1 VLKSAILRA
10 GVRSAMSA
18 SRKPTSKSPSRIA
31 VDTGGTFTDCVW
43 IERGRLRMVKVF
55 STPDDPSQ
63 SIAEAIARSG
73 CTGEIVLLHGTTVG
87 TNSLLER
94 KGARVAFVTTAGFE
108 DTIEI
113 GRQARPRLYDL
124 MFQRVPPLVERGMR
138 FGVPERVSFEG
149 RVLQRPS
156 AQDLRLLARDVH
168 ASGPDA
174 IAVST
179 LFAFANPDNERA
191 IGRVLEE
198 LGLPLSL
205 SHLILPEFRE
215 YERASTVVV
224 NAYLQPIMQ
233 SYLQR
238 LDARMRQRGQAGA
251 KASRV
256 FVMQSSGGIT
266 SLESAARQPVRTVL
280 SGPAGGVVG
289 AAAMARRSGFERVI
303 TFDMGGTSTD
313 VALVSGEPKPSNEA
327 EVAGLPVRVPMLDI
341 HTVGAGGGSL
351 ARFDAGGALRVGPES
366 AGAEPGPI
374 CYGKG
379 TRPTVTDANLL
390 LGRLQADCFLGGE
403 FTLDLQ
409 RTQMLTREWL
419 KAQGSRLSLQQFA
432 EGVIRVVNAN
442 MERALRVVSIERGHD
457 PRNFALVAFGGAGGL
472 HACDLAQALGIPQV
486 IVPVMPGALSAYG
499 ILVSDV
505 VKDYSRTVVQSM
517 GPRSSLAPTRKQFA
531 ILQQRANREF
541 QDEGWGSKLHFEL
554 SADLRYR
561 GQGFEL
567 NIKFSPDWL
576 NEFHRQ
582 HHFRYGYSHPDREV
596 ELVTLRLRARIKARR
611 DAAKL
616 VSKGNSSSRK
626 LEKRDVWLANR
637 LVATGLYERTN
648 LRSGKR
654 LRGPA
659 IVAEYSATTFVLPG
673 STFLVDREGN
683 LLIEP
688 STKQKAPRRAP
699 GKVKES

>member
-10 GVRSAMSA
+10 AVCPTMAASYTHRSKA
-18 SRKPTSKSPSRIA
+18 PSRIA

-55 STPDDPSQ
+55 STPEDPSQ
-63 SIAEAIARSG
+63 SIAEAVSRSG
-73 CTGEIVLLHGTTVG
+73 CSGAIVLLHGTTVG

-94 KGARVAFVTTAGFE
+94 KGARVALVTTAGFE

-113 GRQARPRLYDL
+113 GRQARSRLYDL
-124 MFQRVPPLVERGMR
+124 RFQRVPPLVEPGMR
-138 FGVPERVSFEG
+138 FGVPERVSCEG
-149 RVLQRPS
+149 EVLQRPS
-156 AQDLRLLARDVH
+156 TQDLRLLARDVH
-168 ASGPDA
+168 ASGADS

-238 LDARMRQRGQAGA
+238 LDTRMRQRGRRGA

-313 VALVSGEPKPSNEA
+313 VALVSGEPKPGNEA

-366 AGAEPGPI
+366 AGADPGPI
-374 CYGKG
+374 CYGRG

-390 LGRLQADCFLGGE
+390 LGRLQADLFLGGE

-409 RTQMLTREWL
+409 RTRALTRQWL
-419 KAQGSRLSLQQFA
+419 KAQGSRLSLEQFA

-457 PRNFALVAFGGAGGL
+457 PRNFALVAFGGAGGQ
-472 HACDLAQALGIPQV
+472 HACDLAQALGVPQV
-486 IVPVMPGALSAYG
+486 IVPAMPGALSAYG

-505 VKDYSRTVVQSM
+505 VKDYSRTVVQSI
-517 GPRSSLAPTRKQFA
+517 GSKPFTAPIRKQFA
-531 ILQQRANREF
+531 ALEQRAKREF
-541 QDEGWGSKLHFEL
+541 RDEGWGGRLHFEP

-567 NIKFSPDWL
+567 NIPFSPDL
-576 NEFHRQ
+576 VNEFHRQ

-596 ELVTLRLRARIKARR
+596 ELVTLRLRARLKTRR
-611 DAAKL
+611 ESMSRASKGSSSAAKMQKRQVWSAGRMVA
-616 VSKGNSSSRK
+616 VSLYDR
-626 LEKRDVWLANR
+626 A
-637 LVATGLYERTN
+637 GLRA
-648 LRSGKR
+648 GQR

-659 IVAEYSATTFVLPG
+659 IIAEYSATTFVPSGL
-673 STFLVDREGN
+673 TFLADAVGS
-683 LLIEP
+683 LLIESNP
-688 STKQKAPRRAP
+688 KQKAPRRAP
-699 GKVKES
+699 A